1 MLKSASNN
9 RRIYQIKGLFMLQKE
24 LRQAKA
30 IENVYNSAYWHLAQ
44 KDYTLAEMRIKLER
58 KTENLEWIETVLD
71 DLVGKG
77 YIKSDFDFAV
87 RFAES
92 AFHNEQGKS
101 AITRKL
107 RARGVDEKDA
117 SAAIEQVMFDE
128 DIDQF
133 ELAASRLSSTFQNFH
148 STTKEKL
155 YSQFTTK
162 GFSRAEI
169 DHALSLHPEKDTL
182 RSKLEVKAEKADLSK
197 ETMKLYRKGKGKR
210 VILNELR
217 RKLID
222 VEEFNNVVDQLELDG
237 DIDFYQSCLDVLNKK
252 RYDVSNSAGKSKA
265 YAYLSGKG
273 FDSDQIKE
281 ALNPSD

>member
-1 MLKSASNN
+1 
-9 RRIYQIKGLFMLQKE
+9 MLQKE
-24 LRQAKA
+24 LKQAKS
-30 IENVYNSAYWHLAQ
+30 IDNVYNSAYWHLAQ
-44 KDYTLAEMRIKLER
+44 QDYTIAEMRTKLER
-58 KTENLEWIETVLD
+58 KTENQDWIETVLA
-71 DLVGKG
+71 DLIGKN

-92 AFHNEQGKS
+92 AFHHEQGKS

-117 SAAIEQVMFDE
+117 SAAIEQVMNDE
-128 DIDQF
+128 GIDQF
-133 ELAASRLSSTFQNFH
+133 ELAASRLRSTFQTFH

-210 VILNELR
+210 VIRSELR

-222 VEEFNNVVDQLELDG
+222 VEEFDHVIDQLEQAG
-237 DIDFYQSCLDVLNKK
+237 DIDFYQSCLDILHKK
-252 RYDVSNSAGKSKA
+252 RFDVTSSAGKSKA

-273 FDSDQIKE
+273 FNSDEIKE

>member
-1 MLKSASNN
+1 
-9 RRIYQIKGLFMLQKE
+9 MLQKE
-24 LRQAKA
+24 LRQAKS
-30 IENVYNSAYWHLAQ
+30 IDNVYNSAYWHLAQ
-44 KDYTLAEMRIKLER
+44 QDYTIAEIRTKLER
-58 KTENLEWIETVLD
+58 KTENQDWIETVLA
-71 DLVGKG
+71 DLIGKG

-92 AFHNEQGKS
+92 AFNNEHGKS

-107 RARGVDEKDA
+107 RARGVGQKEVA
-117 SAAIEQVMFDE
+117 EAIEQVMYDE

-133 ELAASRLSSTFQNFH
+133 ALAASRLSNSFQTFH
-148 STTKEKL
+148 STTKEKV

-169 DHALSLHPEKDTL
+169 DHALAMHPAKDTL

-222 VEEFNNVVDQLELDG
+222 VEDFDNLIDQLEEAG
-237 DIDFYQSCLDVLNKK
+237 DIDFYQSCLDVLHKK
-252 RYDVSNSAGKSKA
+252 RLDISSSVGKSKA

-281 ALNPSD
+281 ALNPTD

>member
-1 MLKSASNN
+1 
-9 RRIYQIKGLFMLQKE
+9 MLQKE
-24 LRQAKA
+24 LRQAKS
-30 IENVYNSAYWHLAQ
+30 IDNVYNSAYWHLAQ
-44 KDYTLAEMRIKLER
+44 KDYTLAEIRTKLER
-58 KTENLEWIETVLD
+58 KTDNQEWIETVLD
-71 DLVGKG
+71 DLVGKN

-87 RFAES
+87 LFAES

-101 AITRKL
+101 AILRKL

-117 SAAIEQVMFDE
+117 AAAIEQVMNDE

-133 ELAASRLSSTFQNFH
+133 ELAASRLISTFQTFH

-155 YSQFTTK
+155 YSQFITK

-182 RSKLEVKAEKADLSK
+182 RSKLEVKAEKADLSQ
-197 ETMKLYRKGKGKR
+197 ETLKLYRKGKGKR
-210 VILNELR
+210 VIRSELR

-222 VEEFNNVVDQLELDG
+222 VEDFDNVIDQLEQTG
-237 DIDFYQSCLDVLNKK
+237 DIDFYQSCMDVLHKK
-252 RYDVSNSAGKSKA
+252 RFDISNSKGKSKA

-273 FDSDQIKE
+273 FDSDEIKE

>member
-1 MLKSASNN
+1 
-9 RRIYQIKGLFMLQKE
+9 MLQKE

-44 KDYTLAEMRIKLER
+44 QDYTIAEIRTKLER
-58 KTENLEWIETVLD
+58 KTENQDWIETVLA
-71 DLVGKG
+71 DLIGKG

-92 AFHNEQGKS
+92 AFNNEHGKS

-107 RARGVDEKDA
+107 RARGVGQKEIA
-117 SAAIEQVMFDE
+117 EAIEQVMYDE
-128 DIDQF
+128 EIDQF
-133 ELAASRLSSTFQNFH
+133 ALAESRLSNTFQNFH
-148 STTKEKL
+148 NTTKEKV

-169 DHALSLHPEKDTL
+169 DHALSMHPEKDTL
-182 RSKLEVKAEKADLSK
+182 RSKLEVKAEKADLRK
-197 ETMKLYRKGKGKR
+197 EIMKLYRKGKGKR

-217 RKLID
+217 KKLID
-222 VEEFNNVVDQLELDG
+222 VEEFDSLIDQLEEAG
-237 DIDFYQSCLDVLNKK
+237 DIDFYQSCIDVLAKK
-252 RYDVSNSAGKSKA
+252 RLDIKSGAGKSKA

>member
-1 MLKSASNN
+1 
-9 RRIYQIKGLFMLQKE
+9 
-24 LRQAKA
+24 
-30 IENVYNSAYWHLAQ
+30 
-44 KDYTLAEMRIKLER
+44 
-58 KTENLEWIETVLD
+58 
-71 DLVGKG
+71 
-77 YIKSDFDFAV
+77 
-87 RFAES
+87 
-92 AFHNEQGKS
+92 
-101 AITRKL
+101 
-107 RARGVDEKDA
+107 
-117 SAAIEQVMFDE
+117 
-128 DIDQF
+128 
-133 ELAASRLSSTFQNFH
+133 
-148 STTKEKL
+148 
-155 YSQFTTK
+155 
-162 GFSRAEI
+162 
-169 DHALSLHPEKDTL
+169 
-182 RSKLEVKAEKADLSK
+182 VKAEKADLSK

>member
-1 MLKSASNN
+1 
-9 RRIYQIKGLFMLQKE
+9 MLQKE
-24 LRQAKA
+24 LRQAKS
-30 IENVYNSAYWHLAQ
+30 IDNVYNSAYWHLAQ
-44 KDYTLAEMRIKLER
+44 QDYTIAEIRTKLER
-58 KTENLEWIETVLD
+58 KTENQEWVETVLA
-71 DLVGKG
+71 DLIGKN

-92 AFHNEQGKS
+92 AFSNEHGKS
-101 AITRKL
+101 AIARKL
-107 RARGVDEKDA
+107 RARGVAVKDA
-117 SAAIEQVMFDE
+117 AEAIEQVMYDE
-128 DIDQF
+128 EIDQF
-133 ELAASRLSSTFQNFH
+133 ELAASRLSSSFQTFH

-182 RSKLEVKAEKADLSK
+182 RTKLEVNAEKADLNK
-197 ETMKLYRKGKGKR
+197 EIMKLYRKGKGKR
-210 VILNELR
+210 LILNELR
-217 RKLID
+217 TKLID
-222 VEEFNNVVDQLELDG
+222 VENFENEIYQLEEAG

-252 RYDVSNSAGKSKA
+252 RYDINNRTEKSKA
-265 YAYLSGKG
+265 YAYLSRKG

>member
-1 MLKSASNN
+1 
-9 RRIYQIKGLFMLQKE
+9 MLQKE
-24 LRQAKA
+24 LRQAKS
-30 IENVYNSAYWHLAQ
+30 IDNVYNSAYWHLAQ
-44 KDYTLAEMRIKLER
+44 QDYTIAEIRAKLER
-58 KTENLEWIETVLD
+58 KTDNEDWIETVLA
-71 DLVGKG
+71 DLIGKE
-77 YIKSDFDFAV
+77 YIKSDFNFAV

-92 AFHNEQGKS
+92 AFNNELGKT

-107 RARGVDEKDA
+107 RARGVGQKEVA
-117 SAAIEQVMFDE
+117 EAIEQVMYDE
-128 DIDQF
+128 NIDQF
-133 ELAASRLSSTFQNFH
+133 ELAASRLSSTFQTFH
-148 STTKEKL
+148 NTTKEKV

-169 DHALSLHPEKDTL
+169 DHALALHPEKDTL

-210 VILNELR
+210 VILRELR
-217 RKLID
+217 SKLID
-222 VEEFNNVVDQLELDG
+222 VEGFDELIDQLEEAG
-237 DIDFYQSCLDVLNKK
+237 DIDFYQSCLDVLTKK

-281 ALNPSD
+281 ALNPAD